1 MNRPLTVVVCV
12 LLTAGIALC
21 QHFVVAKDKMVEPIS
36 TSGSA
41 EEPVVTDD
49 FTLEIDRVD
58 LSTSLSATDSFGE
71 STEPAEANGVWVLV
85 WARMTA
91 EHTTM
96 AEFPAELRMK
106 DGTTFFEP
114 GWFPDAMDR
123 ATLSPGLPLYGAFV
137 FEVPEKEIDEPSLVV
152 TNAPGFE
159 GRLGAQAA
167 VDLKLTET
175 SPSDE
180 PAELLPPQI
189 QAGED
194 IDAPE

>member
-189 QAGED
+189 QTGED

>member
-12 LLTAGIALC
+12 LLAAGITLC
-21 QHFVVAKDKMVEPIS
+21 QHFVVAKDKMVEPIG

-41 EEPVVTDD
+41 REPVVTDD

-58 LSTSLSATDSFGE
+58 LSTSLSATDAFGE
-71 STEPAEANGVWVLV
+71 STEPVEANGVWVLV

-96 AEFPAELRMK
+96 VGFPAELRMK
-106 DGTTFFEP
+106 DGTTYFEP
-114 GWFPDAMDR
+114 SWFPDAMDR

-167 VDLKLTET
+167 VDLELTDT